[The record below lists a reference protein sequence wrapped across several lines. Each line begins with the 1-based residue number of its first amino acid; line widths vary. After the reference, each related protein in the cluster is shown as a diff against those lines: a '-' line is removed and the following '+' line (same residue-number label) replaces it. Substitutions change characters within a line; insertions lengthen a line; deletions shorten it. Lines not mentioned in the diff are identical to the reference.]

1 MFSDTLTLEKA
12 INRYVTQ
19 NSLVKDKKAI
29 QAKKNYPLTW
39 PEEKGEYPN
48 PNVFFVTAQKKKF
61 SIKGFFSKCDQIT
74 EEILLKK

>member
-29 QAKKNYPLTW
+29 HAKKNYPLTW
-39 PEEKGEYPN
+39 PEEKG
-48 PNVFFVTAQKKKF
+48 
-61 SIKGFFSKCDQIT
+61 
-74 EEILLKK
+74 

>member
-39 PEEKGEYPN
+39 PEEKGKYPN
-48 PNVFFVTAQKKKF
+48 PNVFCHCAKKEVF
-61 SIKGFFSKCDQIT
+61 H
-74 EEILLKK
+74 